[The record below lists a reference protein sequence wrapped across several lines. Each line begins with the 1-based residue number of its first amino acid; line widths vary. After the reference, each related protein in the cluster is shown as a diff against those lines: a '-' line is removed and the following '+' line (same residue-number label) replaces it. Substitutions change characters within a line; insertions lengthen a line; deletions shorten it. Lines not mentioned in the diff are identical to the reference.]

1 MDVDEDDRN
10 GLNGRSFSSDAV
22 WSITRTWKEVNTPV
36 PSVLMVAE
44 DYRTWPSSEQ
54 MRVYT
59 DMYKQNPQKLS
70 GYLTAL
76 AVDLTMPLLD
86 LAAMMS
92 AQYTTPFQTKAP
104 GDVKPG
110 LGPSADYCVDC
121 QIKDGTHDE
130 VAFNKDFWVLMLFF
144 KKKGRTV
151 VAEFDGESY
160 KVAIAW
166 KR

>member
-1 MDVDEDDRN
+1 
-10 GLNGRSFSSDAV
+10 
-22 WSITRTWKEVNTPV
+22 
-36 PSVLMVAE
+36 MVAE
-44 DYRTWPSSEQ
+44 GYSTWPSSEQ

-86 LAAMMS
+86 LAPMMS
-92 AQYTTPFQTKAP
+92 AQYTTPFQTKAH

-121 QIKDGTHDE
+121 QIKDGTHNGLNSTQT
-130 VAFNKDFWVLMLFF
+130 FGSSCF
-144 KKKGRTV
+144 KKERKG
-151 VAEFDGESY
+151 EQ
-160 KVAIAW
+160 W
-166 KR
+166 